1 LATALQVVLQ
11 LLLAGVMSMSA
22 PEQKTNLC
30 AFASSGISNTIA
42 NKISLINIAT
52 SPV

>member
-1 LATALQVVLQ
+1 MQS
-11 LLLAGVMSMSA
+11 LLAGVMSMSV

-30 AFASSGISNTIA
+30 AFASSGSMNTSA
-42 NKISLINIAT
+42 SKIFMINIPP